1 MRTVREITSEEEN
14 FRLEPLAGTRIA
26 MIKRDP
32 VEPEPVGT
40 IVLMA
45 FRVTGYDKDCDGSLM
60 ARLEHI
66 DSEMEPSG
74 WEPNAIGLYP
84 GSELVV
90 TESEWRAMFAA
101 PTRPAQE

>member
-1 MRTVREITSEEEN
+1 
-14 FRLEPLAGTRIA
+14 
-26 MIKRDP
+26 MIRRDP

-66 DSEMEPSG
+66 DRDGRTSG
-74 WEPNAIGLYP
+74 WEPTHIGLYP
-84 GSELVV
+84 CTDLVV
-90 TESEWRAMFAA
+90 TAEEWRGMFDA
-101 PTRPAQE
+101 PQA